1 MPGNMNKCQFCE
13 YSSVVKCNVKRHQ
26 RSKHK
31 EQFEEII
38 TSEENVVSNEENVV
52 PNEENV
58 VQNKE
63 NVVPNKENVELMSR
77 TCEKC
82 NRVYKTLKYLSK
94 HKEKCIGLDNLT
106 CPKCMKSFSNRSNK
120 CNHIKRNT
128 CKARSIIHARTPNV
142 QNITNN
148 TINHIQNIE
157 KQFNNNIYINNFG
170 CERIDHISKEEI
182 YNMLTSGINTIP
194 LYIEKKHFDKDFPE
208 NNNIAFTNENKC
220 KVMEDNAWKEKDLG
234 LLSSKL
240 IHDNSEVLLLYC
252 EDNEIELSH
261 HIKNNDVLEHV
272 KDKLVLIYNKADSNK
287 YNQVLGKIKELVKN
301 SK

>member
-1 MPGNMNKCQFCE
+1 MTPVLTKCQFCD

-26 RSKHK
+26 NSKHK
-31 EQFEEII
+31 NEMAEIANI
-38 TSEENVVSNEENVV
+38 TNIIIDEENVVRNEENVVRNEENVVRNEENVV
-52 PNEENV
+52 PN
-58 VQNKE
+58 
-63 NVVPNKENVELMSR
+63 SYI
-77 TCEKC
+77 CEKC
-82 NRVYKTLKYLSK
+82 NRMYKTMKYLLK
-94 HKEKCIGLDNLT
+94 HKDKCIGLDNLT

-148 TINHIQNIE
+148 TINNINIE

-170 CERIDHISKEEI
+170 SERIDHISKEEI

-220 KVMEDNAWKEKDLG
+220 KVMENNAWKEKDLG

-252 EDNEIELSH
+252 EDNEIELSN
-261 HIKNNDVLEHV
+261 HIQNNEVLEHV
-272 KDKLVLIYNKADSNK
+272 KDKLVLIYNKADSDK
-287 YNQVLGKIKELVKN
+287 YNQVLGKIKDLVKN

>member
-1 MPGNMNKCQFCE
+1 MSSTLNKCQYCD
-13 YSSVVKCNVKRHQ
+13 YSSVVKCNVKRHEN
-26 RSKHK
+26 SKHK
-31 EQFEEII
+31 DII
-38 TSEENVVSNEENVV
+38 SENIYKTKREENVVPCGENVVINEENVV

-58 VQNKE
+58 V
-63 NVVPNKENVELMSR
+63 PSSYI
-77 TCEKC
+77 CEKC
-82 NRVYKTLKYLSK
+82 NRMYKTMKYLLK
-94 HKEKCIGLDNLT
+94 HKDKCIGLDNLT

-120 CNHIKRNT
+120 CHHIKRNT

-157 KQFNNNIYINNFG
+157 KQYNNNIYINNFG

-182 YNMLTSGINTIP
+182 YHMLTSGINTIP

-220 KVMEDNAWKEKDLG
+220 KVMEDNTWKEKDLG

-252 EDNEIELSH
+252 EDNEIELSNQ
-261 HIKNNDVLEHV
+261 IQNNEVLEHV
-272 KDKLVLIYNKADSNK
+272 KDKLVLIYNKADGNK